1 MKTLNIATSIAAVLA
16 SMAAL
21 GGCAT
26 DGPATSGAS
35 VRAIVASQTIAPPP
49 RTASA
54 ASEGATAVATY
65 KNYVESFSEPRPAVN
80 DSAFRR

>member
-1 MKTLNIATSIAAVLA
+1 MKTLNTAALIACL
-16 SMAAL
+16 AAL

-26 DGPATSGAS
+26 DGPATGGAS
-35 VRAIVASQTIAPPP
+35 VRAIVASQIVAPQP
-49 RTASA
+49 RTAPTGA
-54 ASEGATAVATY
+54 EGAAAVASY